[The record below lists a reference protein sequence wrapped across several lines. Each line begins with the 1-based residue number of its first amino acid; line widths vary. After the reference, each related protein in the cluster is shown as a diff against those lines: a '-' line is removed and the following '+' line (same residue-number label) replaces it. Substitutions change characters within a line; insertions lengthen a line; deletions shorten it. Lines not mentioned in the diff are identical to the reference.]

1 MNTCIYKN
9 ITCKYANNGYC
20 EIGNE
25 NCVQDNIS
33 VLDDIDEYTLFDEI
47 FDDE

>member
-33 VLDDIDEYTLFDEI
+33 VLDDIDEYLDYDL